1 MNSWNWLEEGV
12 VIAVHAEQIAEHGGS
27 NGLRDRG
34 LLSSA
39 LARPQNLVGYGTP
52 TVFDLAAA
60 YAYGIVQNH
69 PFINGNKRTGF
80 LAAYVFL
87 ALNGWKLIASE
98 ASAVEAVLALAS
110 GGIGEAEFAG
120 WIKAQSIRRITN

>member
-1 MNSWNWLEEGV
+1 MNAWHWLVEGV

-27 NGLRDRG
+27 EGIRDRG

-39 LARPQNLVGYGTP
+39 LDRPRNLAGYGMP

-60 YAYGIVQNH
+60 YVFGIMQNH
-69 PFINGNKRTGF
+69 PFIDGNKRTGF

-87 ALNGWKLIASE
+87 ALNGWKLIAAE
-98 ASAVEAVLALAS
+98 ASAVEAALALAS
-110 GGIGEAEFAG
+110 GRMSEAEFAG
-120 WIKAQSIRRITN
+120 WLKAQSVRRI

>member
-1 MNSWNWLEEGV
+1 MNSWRWLVEGI

-27 NGLRDRG
+27 DGIRDRG

-39 LARPQNLVGYGTP
+39 LFRPRNLAGYGTP
-52 TVFDLAAA
+52 IVFELAAA
-60 YAYGIVQNH
+60 YAFGIIQNH
-69 PFINGNKRTGF
+69 PFVDGNKRSGF

-87 ALNGWKLIASE
+87 ALNGWKLIAAE

-110 GGIGEAEFAG
+110 GGISEAEFAA
-120 WIKAQSIRRITN
+120 WLKAQSIRRV

>member
-1 MNSWNWLEEGV
+1 MNSWQWIVEV
-12 VIAVHAEQIAEHGGS
+12 VIVAVHAEQIAEHGGK

-39 LARPQNLVGYGTP
+39 LARPRNLVGYEAP

-60 YAYGIVQNH
+60 YAYGIAQKH
-69 PFINGNKRTGF
+69 PFIDGNKRTGF
-80 LAAYVFL
+80 LAAYIFL

-98 ASAVEAVLALAS
+98 ASAVEAMLALAS
-110 GGIGEAEFAG
+110 GGMSEAEFAD
-120 WIKAQSIRRITN
+120 WLKAQSIRRI

>member
-1 MNSWNWLEEGV
+1 MNSWQWIAEGV
-12 VIAVHAEQIAEHGGS
+12 IVAVHAEQIAEHGGK

-39 LARPQNLVGYGTP
+39 LARPRNLVGYEAP

-69 PFINGNKRTGF
+69 PFIDGNKRTGF
-80 LAAYVFL
+80 LAAYIFL

-98 ASAVEAVLALAS
+98 ASAVEAMLALAS
-110 GGIGEAEFAG
+110 GGMSEAEFAD
-120 WIKAQSIRRITN
+120 WLKAQSIRRI